1 MTNETFTIQVEGL
14 DDIIHKMSAFPRTL
28 DKELRDTM
36 KASLYT
42 MEGAV
47 PDYPR
52 QKNPDTKYVRTNTLD
67 HSLTVG
73 GPMNI
78 AKTEKLGGMQQARFG
93 TNLEYAPYVIS
104 DTMQAEQHR
113 GWWWT
118 VNTIIE
124 KAIPKLNQLFNAMK
138 ERLVAFLN
146 REGRV

>member
-1 MTNETFTIQVEGL
+1 MPNESFTIHVEGL
-14 DDIIHKMSAFPRTL
+14 DDILHKMTVFPKTL

-52 QKNPDTKYVRTNTLD
+52 QKNPETKYVRTNTLD

-73 GPMNI
+73 GGFNI
-78 AKTEKLGGMQQARFG
+78 AKTEKLGGVHQARFG

-104 DTMQAEQHR
+104 DSMQAEQHR

-118 VNTIIE
+118 VSTIVE
-124 KAIPKLNQLFNAMK
+124 KAMPKIERLFNALA
-138 ERLVAFLN
+138 ERLAAFLN